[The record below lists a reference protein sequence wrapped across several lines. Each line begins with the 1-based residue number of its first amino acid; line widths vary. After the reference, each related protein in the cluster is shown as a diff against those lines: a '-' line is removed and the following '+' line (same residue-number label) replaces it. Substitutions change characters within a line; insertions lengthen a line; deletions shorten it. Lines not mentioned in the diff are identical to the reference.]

1 MADSPEVKAARLALK
16 AQKEAASAAKFAAR
30 VASGQWEREVAE
42 DRGRPADFGHM
53 RATCA
58 EK

>member
-30 VASGQWEREVAE
+30 VSSGAWEREVAA
-42 DRGRPADFGHM
+42 DRARSADFGKM
-53 RATCA
+53 RG
-58 EK
+58 EKKT